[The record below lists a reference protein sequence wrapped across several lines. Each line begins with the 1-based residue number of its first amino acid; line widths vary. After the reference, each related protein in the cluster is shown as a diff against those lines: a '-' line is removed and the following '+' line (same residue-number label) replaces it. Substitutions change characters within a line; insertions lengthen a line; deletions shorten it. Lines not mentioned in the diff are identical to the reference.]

1 MKKTLVSALTTAL
14 VVGAASTTF
23 AAANPFADVPA
34 DHWAYD
40 AVAQL
45 VQDGVVN
52 GYSADGTFKSDQSMS
67 RYEMAQI
74 VAKAMAKSDAADNNN
89 KALIEKLSAEF
100 SDELANLGVRVA
112 DLEAKTDNVK
122 WTGLI
127 RYDWNT
133 TNFEAEDEHRKP
145 ETNQLKLRFTPSIT
159 INENWTGYSEIDYDV
174 NPDETGADNNGAT
187 VSKIYAEGVYGK
199 ADIKLGRFG
208 SFSDASHGLFFDDKV
223 TGAELTYA
231 PTEKWAVKATGG
243 RIDAKGTAFQTAG
256 KVKGNADILGG
267 TIPGIKDDISV
278 PCEADGLIPSS
289 ATYYGIE
296 VLYKNGKLDAG
307 VGYHAAGANHT
318 LVGNGHDKYQVVDAG
333 VGYAFDSNVK
343 ATVDYARG
351 TEFYVRGNEWPND
364 RFSKDAYSIQVSYK
378 GANAAQKGSWG
389 AYVAYR
395 KLSPI
400 AAFQATYDHKEG
412 INEFNSLKGW
422 EIGADYAW
430 AKNIVSTFKFFT
442 GKDTDKTVVQDKV
455 TGVWSRVDFLF

>member
-52 GYSADGTFKSDQSMS
+52 GYSADGTFKGDQSMS

-112 DLEAKTDNVK
+112 NLEAKTDNVK
-122 WTGLI
+122 WNGLI

-133 TNFEAEDEHRKP
+133 TNYEAKGDHRKP
-145 ETNQLKLRFTPSIT
+145 ETNGLKLRFEPSIT
-159 INENWTGYSEIDYDV
+159 INENWTGHSQIDYNINVD
-174 NPDETGADNNGAT
+174 NTADLNTDYNDTGEVT
-187 VSKIYAEGVYGK
+187 VEKIWTEGVYGK
-199 ADIKLGRFG
+199 ANVKLGRFG
-208 SFSDASHGLFFDDKV
+208 SFSDASHGLVFDTRV
-223 TGAELTYA
+223 TGAEVTYA
-231 PTEKWAVKATGG
+231 PTSNWKVKATAG
-243 RIDAKGTAFQTAG
+243 RYHTNNKLAASTANEPYGTYWAVEAG
-256 KVKGNADILGG
+256 
-267 TIPGIKDDISV
+267 
-278 PCEADGLIPSS
+278 
-289 ATYYGIE
+289 YQ
-296 VLYKNGKLDAG
+296 NGKWDAG
-307 VGYHAAGANHT
+307 IGYHNVTATETKQSAN
-318 LVGNGHDKYQVVDAG
+318 DVDGSFRVIDLG
-333 VGYAFDSNVK
+333 VGYAFDKNVK
-343 ATVDYARG
+343 LTADYAFGPSVDYD
-351 TEFYVRGNEWPND
+351 TT
-364 RFSKDAYSIQVSYK
+364 SLKDAAKNAYSIQLNYK
-378 GANAAQKGSWG
+378 GANAADKGSWG

-395 KLSPI
+395 SLAPF
-400 AAFQATYDHKEG
+400 AAFEATYDHKEG
-412 INEFNSLKGW
+412 KDGYKSLKGW

-430 AKNIVSTFKFFT
+430 AKNIVSTFKYFN
-442 GKDTDKTVVQDKV
+442 GKDTLLSEKDKV

>member
-52 GYSADGTFKSDQSMS
+52 GYSADGTFKGDQSMS

-112 DLEAKTDNVK
+112 NLEAKTDNVK

-133 TNFEAEDEHRKP
+133 TNYAASGHHRQWNGDKKGD
-145 ETNQLKLRFTPSIT
+145 NNLKLRFTPSIT

-174 NPDETGADNNGAT
+174 NADETGADENGAK

-223 TGAELTYA
+223 TGAEVVYA
-231 PTEKWAVKATGG
+231 PTSNWKVKATAG
-243 RIDAKGTAFQTAG
+243 RIDAVNGTDTNGNDIFAFAAD
-256 KVKGNADILGG
+256 KGNGRD
-267 TIPGIKDDISV
+267 
-278 PCEADGLIPSS
+278 EASS
-289 ATYYGIE
+289 ATYYGAE
-296 VLYKNGKLDAG
+296 VLYSNGKLEAG
-307 VGYHAAGANHT
+307 VGYHAFGANQT
-318 LVGNGHDKYQVVDAG
+318 WVGNDNDKYQVVDAG
-333 VGYAFDSNVK
+333 VGYAFDKNVK
-343 ATVDYARG
+343 ATFDYARG
-351 TEFYVRGNEWPND
+351 NEFADDE
-364 RFSKDAYSIQVSYK
+364 FSKDAYSAQVSYK
-378 GANAAQKGSWG
+378 GADAAQKGSWG

-395 KLSPI
+395 SLSPI
-400 AAFQATYDHKEG
+400 AALQATYDHKNG
-412 INEFNSLKGW
+412 NAGFRSLKGW

-430 AKNIVSTFKFFT
+430 AKNIVSTFKYFN
-442 GKDTDKTVVQDKV
+442 GKDTDSDYSGRDKV
-455 TGVWSRVDFLF
+455 TGVWSRVDFIF

>member
-45 VQDGVVN
+45 AQDGIIN
-52 GYSADGTFKSDQSMS
+52 GDSATGTYRGDQNMS

-112 DLEAKTDNVK
+112 NLEAKTDNVK

-127 RYDWNT
+127 RYDWNN
-133 TNFEAEDEHRKP
+133 TNYEAKTAHRSDE
-145 ETNQLKLRFTPSIT
+145 ENNLKLRFEPSIT
-159 INENWTGYSEIDYDV
+159 INENWTGHAEIDYDV
-174 NPDETGADNNGAT
+174 NPDETGADTDGAK

-231 PTEKWAVKATGG
+231 PTDKWKVKVTGG
-243 RIDAKGTAFQTAG
+243 RIDAKGDAFQTDG
-256 KVKGNADILGG
+256 RVSDEFTFGG
-267 TIPGIKDDISV
+267 ITIPF
-278 PCEADGLIPSS
+278 ERDGLVPSS
-289 ATYYGIE
+289 ATYYGAE
-296 VLYKNGKLDAG
+296 VLFNNGKLDAG
-307 VGYHAAGANHT
+307 VGYHAAGAHHT
-318 LVGNGHDKYQVVDAG
+318 WVNNNDNYQVVDAG

-351 TEFYVRGNEWPND
+351 NEWVND
-364 RFSKDAYSIQVSYK
+364 QFSKDAYSIQVNYK

-395 KLSPI
+395 SLSPI
-400 AAFQATYDHKEG
+400 TAFQATYDLKKG
-412 INEFNSLKGW
+412 VDGWNSLKGW
-422 EIGADYAW
+422 ELGADYAW
-430 AKNIVSTFKFFT
+430 AKNIVSTLKFFT
-442 GKDTDKTVVQDKV
+442 GKDTDSTKSGEDKV
-455 TGVWSRVDFLF
+455 TGVWSRVDFMF

>member
-52 GYSADGTFKSDQSMS
+52 GYSADGTFKGDQNMS
-67 RYEMAQI
+67 RYVMAQI

-112 DLEAKTDNVK
+112 NLEAKTDNVK

-133 TNFEAEDEHRKP
+133 TNYEAKKGIGSHRNP
-145 ETNQLKLRFTPSIT
+145 ETNTLKLRFTPSIT
-159 INENWTGYSEIDYDV
+159 INENWTGYSEIDYNF
-174 NPDETGADNNGAT
+174 NPDETGASKGENADNHE
-187 VSKIYAEGVYGK
+187 VSKVYAEGVYGK

-208 SFSDASHGLFFDDKV
+208 SFSGASHGLFFDDKV
-223 TGAELTYA
+223 TGAEIVYA
-231 PTEKWAVKATGG
+231 PTSNWKVKATGG
-243 RIDAKGTAFQTAG
+243 RIDATEDLFKANG
-256 KVKGNADILGG
+256 GN
-267 TIPGIKDDISV
+267 
-278 PCEADGLIPSS
+278 SS
-289 ATYYGIE
+289 ATYYGAE
-296 VLYKNGKLDAG
+296 VLYNNGKLEAG
-307 VGYHAAGANHT
+307 VGYHAAGANVT
-318 LVGNGHDKYQVVDAG
+318 KVGNDNSNYQVVDAG

-351 TEFYVRGNEWPND
+351 NEWAND
-364 RFSKDAYSIQVSYK
+364 RFSKDAYSIQVNYK

-395 KLSPI
+395 SLTPV
-400 AAFQATYDHKEG
+400 AAMQTTYDIKNG
-412 INEFNSLKGW
+412 NAGWRSLKGW

-430 AKNIVSTFKFFT
+430 AKNIVSSFKYFN
-442 GKDTDKTVVQDKV
+442 GKDTDSDYSGKDKV
-455 TGVWSRVDFLF
+455 TGVWSRVDFMF

>member
-52 GYSADGTFKSDQSMS
+52 GYSADGTFKGDQNLS

-112 DLEAKTDNVK
+112 NLEAKTDNVK

-133 TNFEAEDEHRKP
+133 TNYEAAKNVGSHRHP
-145 ETNQLKLRFTPSIT
+145 ETNNLKLRFTPSIT
-159 INENWTGYSEIDYDV
+159 INENWTGYSEIDYNV
-174 NPDETGADNNGAT
+174 NADETHAATGDNLE

-199 ADIKLGRFG
+199 ADVKLGRFG

-223 TGAELTYA
+223 TGAEVIYA
-231 PTEKWAVKATGG
+231 PTENWKIKATGG
-243 RIDAKGTAFQTAG
+243 RIDANGDLFKAHNTTFPAVGAP
-256 KVKGNADILGG
+256 VPGN
-267 TIPGIKDDISV
+267 PFN
-278 PCEADGLIPSS
+278 SS
-289 ATYYGIE
+289 ATYYGAE
-296 VLYKNGKLDAG
+296 VLYNNAKLDAG
-307 VGYHAAGANHT
+307 IGYHVAGASNT
-318 LVGNGHDKYQVVDAG
+318 KIEDNGDYKVWDAG
-333 VGYAFDSNVK
+333 VGYAFDKNVK
-343 ATVDYARG
+343 VTADYAQ
-351 TEFYVRGNEWPND
+351 GNSWKND
-364 RFSKDAYSIQVSYK
+364 QFSKAAYSFQLNYK
-378 GANAAQKGSWG
+378 GANAADKGSWG

-395 KLSPI
+395 SLSPI
-400 AAFQATYDHKEG
+400 AAMQATYEYKKGVDGYK
-412 INEFNSLKGW
+412 SLKGW

-430 AKNIVSTFKFFT
+430 AKNIVSSFKYFN
-442 GKDTDKTVVQDKV
+442 GRDTDSAKAGTDKV